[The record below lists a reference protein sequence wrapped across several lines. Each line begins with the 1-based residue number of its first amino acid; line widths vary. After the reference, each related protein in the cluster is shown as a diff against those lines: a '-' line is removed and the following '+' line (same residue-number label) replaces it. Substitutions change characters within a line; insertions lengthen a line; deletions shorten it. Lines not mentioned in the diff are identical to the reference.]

1 MPRKTNRLPV
11 AQLISLLTR
20 GRSITHLRIIAA
32 EMPYAVKI
40 ITVRTMKIVPNTI
53 IWTETVPEV
62 GLTNWGINAIKNKA
76 TFGLSA
82 LTSNEYH

>member
-1 MPRKTNRLPV
+1 
-11 AQLISLLTR
+11 
-20 GRSITHLRIIAA
+20 
-32 EMPYAVKI
+32 
-40 ITVRTMKIVPNTI
+40 MKIVPNTI

-82 LTSNEYH
+82 LTSRPCQNIHAWLMPALPDSNVIA